1 MANCATG
8 GMSGWRRCV
17 PEAPRRVLALAVLVL
32 LASPVAATSAES
44 LPDVALQRIAGGLTA
59 PVDIAD
65 PNDGTGRLFV
75 AEQSGTIRV
84 LMPDGGVAAE
94 PWLDLRGQMVALI
107 EGFDERGL
115 LGLALHPDFAANG
128 RLFVTYSAPLRED
141 APPGW
146 NHTRRVSEFTT
157 APGADRV
164 DPASERVILSL
175 GWPSRKHNGGGLA
188 FGPDGYL
195 HVGLGDGGGAHGV
208 GEEVAYDAFEV
219 PPHLHHWDGLAQ
231 DTSSLFG
238 KILRLDVDRGLP
250 GYAIP
255 PGNPLGAGEGRP
267 EIYAWGFR
275 NPYRIA
281 FDPAGHDGAF
291 VNAVAETL
299 WEAVYLVDR
308 PGNYGWAVREAT
320 HCFDRAAPL
329 DPPADC
335 ARRDALGYAIRDPI
349 IEYANRAIEQ
359 VGGRSGEGTGDKGLG
374 TASVGGRVYRG
385 ATIPELEGKLVFADW
400 SRDFQEPSG
409 QLFAAWPSPRHGS
422 PWAFAKLMEIDR
434 RITSVGQGADGEIYV
449 LSNETFGPYGETGEV
464 HRLVPR
470 AAE

>member
-1 MANCATG
+1 MERQAG
-8 GMSGWRRCV
+8 GNAARRRGRAGA
-17 PEAPRRVLALAVLVL
+17 APGFHLAVAALL
-32 LASPVAATSAES
+32 LAPAPVAATSAQPV
-44 LPDVALQRIAGGLTA
+44 PDVALERIASGLTA

-65 PNDGTGRLFV
+65 PADGTGRLFV
-75 AEQSGTIRV
+75 VEQSGTVRV
-84 LMPDGGVAAE
+84 LMPGGGVAAE
-94 PWLDLRGQMVALI
+94 PWLDLRDRMVPLI

-128 RLFVTYSAPLRED
+128 RLFVTYSAPLQPG

-146 NHTRRVSEFTT
+146 NYTRRVSEFT
-157 APGADRV
+157 AQPGADRV
-164 DPASERVILSL
+164 DPASERVVLSID
-175 GWPSRKHNGGGLA
+175 WPSRKHNGGGLA

-195 HVGLGDGGGAHGV
+195 YVGLGDGGGVHGV
-208 GEEVAYDAFEV
+208 GPEVLHEAFEV

-231 DTSSLFG
+231 DTASLYG

-255 PGNPLGAGEGRP
+255 PGNPFAAGGGRP

-308 PGNYGWAVREAT
+308 PGNYGWAVREAS

-329 DPPADC
+329 DPPAMC
-335 ARRDALGYAIRDPI
+335 AARDAHGQALRDPI
-349 IEYANRAIEQ
+349 VEYPNRAIEKL
-359 VGGRSGEGTGDKGLG
+359 GAGAGEGLG
-374 TASVGGRVYRG
+374 TASVGGRIYRG
-385 ATIPELEGKLVFADW
+385 AAIPGLDGRLVFADW
-400 SRDFQEPSG
+400 SRDFREPSG
-409 QLFAAWPSPRHGS
+409 QLFAAAPSARFGA
-422 PWAFAKLMEIDR
+422 PWAFSKLLEIDR
-434 RITSVGQGADGEIYV
+434 RITSVGQGADGGIYV
-449 LSNETFGPYGETGEV
+449 LTNETFGPYGETGEV
-464 HRLVPR
+464 HRLIPR
-470 AAE
+470 PAQ